1 MRFALFILG
10 LTALLWLLD
19 LLVRALWFARE
30 VAP

>member
-1 MRFALFILG
+1 MRFALFVLG

-19 LLVRALWFARE
+19 LLIGALWFARE